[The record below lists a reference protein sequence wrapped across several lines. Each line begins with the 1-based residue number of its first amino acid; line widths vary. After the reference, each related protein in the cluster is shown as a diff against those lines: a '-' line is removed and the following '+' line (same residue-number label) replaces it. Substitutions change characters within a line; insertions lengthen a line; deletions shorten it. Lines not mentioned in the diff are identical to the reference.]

1 MFLAVARQGGFMG
14 APWSVLAANAA
25 VPRLVL
31 IRQACGLQNLGFFA
45 PDRFRIEA
53 TRSFHGCDREHLGQV
68 VLHHVPERTGGFVVT
83 SAFLHA
89 DCFCRS
95 DLNAGDVV
103 PVPDRF
109 ENGVG
114 EPQNH
119 DVLNGFLAEIVVD
132 AEDLVFLSAALNH
145 AIERLSTAVIPTEWL
160 FDHHAA
166 ALGVFE

>member
-1 MFLAVARQGGFMG
+1 M
-14 APWSVLAANAA
+14 
-25 VPRLVL
+25 
-31 IRQACGLQNLGFFA
+31 
-45 PDRFRIEA
+45 
-53 TRSFHGCDREHLGQV
+53 

-132 AEDLVFLSAALNH
+132 AEDLVFLATALNH
-145 AIERLSTAVIPTEWL
+145 AIESLGTAVIPTEWL

-166 ALGVFE
+166 ALGVFEQAGIGEGSAAAGIELRRDRQIEGAVVAGGPQPVDLMQSMPQLHQIFRLLEIHGLVEHAC